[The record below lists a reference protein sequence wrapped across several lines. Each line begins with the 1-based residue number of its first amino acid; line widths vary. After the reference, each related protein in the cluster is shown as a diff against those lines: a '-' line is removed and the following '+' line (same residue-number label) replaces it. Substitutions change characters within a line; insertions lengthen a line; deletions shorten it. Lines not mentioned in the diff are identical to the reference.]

1 MDLRERAQEL
11 EKEIDLLKISRQ
23 DNWVQIN
30 RLKEGNDLKI
40 REAAD
45 QTERL
50 KGIDYDLSRVQLRIE
65 DTQKL
70 IDARS
75 YDLRNKQILLDDVQ
89 AEIARQREQN
99 SRAGTEGSVL
109 RRDIDKSQA
118 EVYDLRKEIDYQS
131 ARNADLSA

>member
-1 MDLRERAQEL
+1 MDLRERTQEL

-99 SRAGTEGSVL
+99 SRAGTESSVL

-131 ARNADLSA
+131 ARNADISA